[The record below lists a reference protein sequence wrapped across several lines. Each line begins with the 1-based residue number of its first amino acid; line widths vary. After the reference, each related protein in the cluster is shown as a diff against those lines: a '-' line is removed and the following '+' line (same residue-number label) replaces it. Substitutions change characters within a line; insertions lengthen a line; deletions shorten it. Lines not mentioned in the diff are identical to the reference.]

1 MTKTLL
7 THLLNMTTEHA
18 LLMRLIHV
26 YKVCF
31 YIAFLIKMNKILEGV
46 ISI

>member
-7 THLLNMTTEHA
+7 THLLNMTTEHKQ
-18 LLMRLIHV
+18 LMRLIHV

-31 YIAFLIKMNKILEGV
+31 YIALLIKMNKILAGG